1 MKSDRRSKNCRPKA
15 SEGKKSRNG
24 NRQGLPS
31 RSITPRSGKNCKI
44 IFQNFIFAI
53 SKAAWQK
60 AEVFFCAGAGMLT
73 VQKSTKGG
81 RTMQV
86 RSFLL
91 TLGLG
96 MAAGGTV
103 ALMLPRQSGVR
114 REALRSI
121 FYRGVQQDLRE
132 RKNHAIIMAESLQKR
147 PAANFRQQV
156 CSLSQRSFRTFS
168 PSRLQKCKI
177 ELLFCIFLPLR
188 E

>member
-1 MKSDRRSKNCRPKA
+1 
-15 SEGKKSRNG
+15 
-24 NRQGLPS
+24 
-31 RSITPRSGKNCKI
+31 
-44 IFQNFIFAI
+44 
-53 SKAAWQK
+53 
-60 AEVFFCAGAGMLT
+60 
-73 VQKSTKGG
+73 
-81 RTMQV
+81 MQV

-114 REALRSI
+114 REAQKAADAAEDLRSI

-168 PSRLQKCKI
+168 PSRLQKGKI
-177 ELLFCIFLPLR
+177 ELLFCIFCRCGGNRTRRETLTVSIHSFLPPISGPQA
-188 E
+188 